1 MKDELDNILG
11 QGGINL
17 SSGQKQKLNFIR
29 SYLKPSQLLILDEP
43 TSNLDFESEDVLKN
57 YITEIKST
65 QTILLITHSKR
76 LLELADEIIVLDNGK
91 VVENGTA
98 DEILNNNE
106 YLSRMIES

>member
-1 MKDELDNILG
+1 M
-11 QGGINL
+11 
-17 SSGQKQKLNFIR
+17 
-29 SYLKPSQLLILDEP
+29 LILDEP

>member
-1 MKDELDNILG
+1 M
-11 QGGINL
+11 
-17 SSGQKQKLNFIR
+17 R
-29 SYLKPSQLLILDEP
+29 SLFVKA
-43 TSNLDFESEDVLKN
+43 
-57 YITEIKST
+57 

-106 YLSRMIES
+106 YLSRMIEI

>member
-1 MKDELDNILG
+1 M
-11 QGGINL
+11 
-17 SSGQKQKLNFIR
+17 
-29 SYLKPSQLLILDEP
+29 DEP